1 MAVRD
6 VVQAAAGVGGGDKL
20 YVEDVFST
28 YLYTGNGA
36 TQTIE
41 NGIALGDSNYGPSVE
56 FDGTS
61 DYLSRS
67 SDLTGNTDGKTLT
80 FSGWFYTGNTATQM
94 ILHLGEMEFTIKLS
108 SATTPFRMVSGNGVL
123 DARITSMSTGN
134 LNTWNHVLISL
145 DMGNTGNRYVY
156 VNDVAATVN
165 WVTYVNSNLDRTS
178 GSLVEVGAVNAGSK
192 LEGKLSNLF
201 VDYTYRDLSVTNN
214 RRLFITADGQPATG
228 QASLSPILYMPFDG
242 STATVGAN
250 SGTGGDFTV
259 NGSPTVLTQ
268 GGPYTEAGYG
278 KGGMVWS
285 KARNNSGTHRLN
297 DSVRGVSNGLRS
309 DSTAADQTV
318 SNGITAFNSD
328 GYALGTDSGNSG
340 YNFNN
345 YTYASWTFRKAE
357 KFFDVVTWTGD
368 GVAGREIAHSLDSVP
383 GMVIVK
389 NLSVSSDWAVWH
401 RSLTSGNYIL
411 LNSTAGQTSS
421 YASLVFGN
429 NSTTVDPTSTQ
440 FTVGTGY
447 YVNAY
452 NETYVAYVFAHDA
465 GGFGD
470 DGEQN
475 VISCGSY
482 TEDWGT
488 GVQIELGWEPQ
499 WVMVKSLA
507 SGGSWQIYD
516 NMRNT
521 RLLANASNAE
531 FSNSQFTFN
540 ATGFNV
546 NYLFQDNSENIYIA
560 IRRPMKTPES
570 GTEVFSVQ
578 RATDSGTSTT
588 PEFIT
593 DWPVDLS
600 IYKADNVGD
609 TQNSARLITGKR
621 LKMNSTVAED
631 TSTNDVFDF
640 NNGTYNNALP
650 SSYIGWMFKRAPSF
664 MDVVAYEGTGAEP
677 RTVYHNL
684 GVAPE
689 MIWTKRRDSGGLG
702 WVVWHKD
709 LATNTW
715 LRLDSTQAET
725 ASPAAWGGTFSAD
738 TYTIAN
744 DPYNAINGSGGDLIA
759 YLFATLPGVSK
770 VGSYTG
776 TGANLNVDCGFSAG
790 ARFILIKRID
800 STGDWY
806 VWDSVRGIVAGND
819 PYLLLNTTAAQVTNT
834 DYIDPL
840 ASGFTVTSTAPA
852 ALNASGGNYLF
863 MAIA

>member
-6 VVQAAAGVGGGDKL
+6 VVQAAAGVGGGGE
-20 YVEDVFST
+20 YIEDLFST
-28 YLYTGNGA
+28 YLYDG
-36 TQTIE
+36 TQTAKTIT
-41 NGIALGDSNYGPSVE
+41 NGI
-56 FDGTS
+56 
-61 DYLSRS
+61 
-67 SDLTGNTDGKTLT
+67 DL
-80 FSGWFYTGNTATQM
+80 A
-94 ILHLGEMEFTIKLS
+94 GE
-108 SATTPFRMVSGNGVL
+108 
-123 DARITSMSTGN
+123 
-134 LNTWNHVLISL
+134 
-145 DMGNTGNRYVY
+145 
-156 VNDVAATVN
+156 
-165 WVTYVNSNLDRTS
+165 
-178 GSLVEVGAVNAGSK
+178 
-192 LEGKLSNLF
+192 
-201 VDYTYRDLSVTNN
+201 
-214 RRLFITADGQPATG
+214 
-228 QASLSPILYMPFDG
+228 
-242 STATVGAN
+242 
-250 SGTGGDFTV
+250 
-259 NGSPTVLTQ
+259 
-268 GGPYTEAGYG
+268 
-278 KGGMVWS
+278 GGMVWS
-285 KARNNSGTHRLN
+285 KVRNNSGTHRLN

-328 GYALGTDSGNSG
+328 GYALGTDAGNSG

-389 NLSVSSDWAVWH
+389 NTSRTSSDWAVWH
-401 RSLTSGNYIL
+401 RSLTSGNFIL
-411 LNSTAGQTSS
+411 LNSTAGQSSS

-482 TEDWGT
+482 TGNGST
-488 GVQIELGWEPQ
+488 VANPVTLGWEPQ
-499 WVMVKSLA
+499 WVLIK
-507 SGGSWQIYD
+507 Q
-516 NMRNT
+516 T
-521 RLLANASNAE
+521 NASANNWIM
-531 FSNSQFTFN
+531 FDVMRGI
-540 ATGFNV
+540 ATGSDDQ
-546 NYLFQDNSENIYIA
+546 YLFPNTSGAEGSVDRLSVTSTGFSLNSLGSDTNANGSTYIYIA

-621 LKMNSTVAED
+621 LKMNSTLAED

-840 ASGFTVTSTAPA
+840 ASGFTVTSSAPA